1 MIYDKKMV
9 LAIIPA
15 RKNSKR
21 LPNKNILPLC
31 GKPMIMWTIEA
42 ALKSKYIDRVV
53 VSSDCPKILEIGR
66 KLEVSTVKRP
76 AYLATDTA
84 SSIEAIKHCIESI
97 KDVYDYIILLQP
109 TSPLRK
115 SFHIDS
121 AFKMLIKKD
130 ADAIISV
137 VETEHSPE
145 WSNKIPQNG
154 SMIGFIKDS
163 IINKRSQDLEKY
175 YKLNGAIFICQ
186 RNKLLKQNSFF
197 IDENV
202 FCYIMEKE
210 FSLDIDTIF
219 DFKLAQ
225 FFMQL

>member
-1 MIYDKKMV
+1 
-9 LAIIPA
+9 
-15 RKNSKR
+15 
-21 LPNKNILPLC
+21 
-31 GKPMIMWTIEA
+31 
-42 ALKSKYIDRVV
+42 
-53 VSSDCPKILEIGR
+53 
-66 KLEVSTVKRP
+66 
-76 AYLATDTA
+76 
-84 SSIEAIKHCIESI
+84 
-97 KDVYDYIILLQP
+97 
-109 TSPLRK
+109 
-115 SFHIDS
+115 
-121 AFKMLIKKD
+121 MLIKKD

-145 WSNKIPQNG
+145 WSNKIPQKG